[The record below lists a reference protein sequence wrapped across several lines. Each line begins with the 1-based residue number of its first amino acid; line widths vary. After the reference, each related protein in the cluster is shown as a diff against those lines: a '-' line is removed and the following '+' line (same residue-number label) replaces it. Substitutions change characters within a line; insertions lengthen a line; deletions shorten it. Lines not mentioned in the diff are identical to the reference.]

1 MQIAGATGQLSV
13 CVGHVGGADLVTAGD
28 EPDRGV
34 VERVEHRE
42 VALAGHPVT
51 PVDAVNDELV
61 DEELAARSHRRLIGC
76 SK

>member
-1 MQIAGATGQLSV
+1 MQIPGAPRQLPV

-34 VERVEHRE
+34 VERVEHGE
-42 VALAGHPVT
+42 VALTGNAVRH
-51 PVDAVNDELV
+51 VDAVNDELV
-61 DEELAARSHRRLIGC
+61 DEKLAARPHRRLIGC